1 MNNLVDLMNA
11 TGTTPIELSKATGIA
26 TSNVRRLMSLD
37 DLSGVYKTTQKKL
50 ANYFGITVNQL
61 VNGGTRMKNKILQ
74 TEIRKHAEALAVAL
88 RKYTDVPM
96 YFHLAVFT
104 RDNTEG
110 EKGDIPDYYDYVLH
124 ELDEEVGEVTNTVTE
139 AFLIH
144 YGEDGIRNTEQFYF
158 NERNNND
165 T

>member
-11 TGTTPIELSKATGIA
+11 TGTTPIELSKVTGIA

-110 EKGDIPDYYDYVLH
+110 EKVDIPDYYDYVLH